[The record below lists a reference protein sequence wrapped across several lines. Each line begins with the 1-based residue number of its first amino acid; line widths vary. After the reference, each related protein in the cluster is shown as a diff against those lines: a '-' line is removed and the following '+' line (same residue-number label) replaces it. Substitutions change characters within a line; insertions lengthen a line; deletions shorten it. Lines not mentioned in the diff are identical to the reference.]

1 MGGHTFENSKRVGER
16 GGGEGGGGQ
25 NMAEI
30 IPGPFGDVAID
41 VKTKVALQKR

>member
-1 MGGHTFENSKRVGER
+1 MKIQKEWESVGEGR
-16 GGGEGGGGQ
+16 GGGGQ